1 MEEEGTED
9 NGLEEDSRDGQVCG
23 VMAET
28 LARAPVLVCL
38 RRHLSFCL
46 QEDMDASLE
55 SLQNIDMMD
64 VSVLEEAE
72 VENSNA
78 ADFGEDGT
86 DSILDALCESKEYVA
101 AQLRELPAQLPEH
114 AVGNSDAGRVGAPDS
129 WGSRAT

>member
-1 MEEEGTED
+1 
-9 NGLEEDSRDGQVCG
+9 
-23 VMAET
+23 
-28 LARAPVLVCL
+28 
-38 RRHLSFCL
+38 
-46 QEDMDASLE
+46 MDASLE

-78 ADFGEDGT
+78 PDFGEDGT

-114 AVGNSDAGRVGAPDS
+114 AVDGEGFESTLDASSLDFRVPPVRDHLVVQGWEFCVSGQLPVAGEDACVYVA
-129 WGSRAT
+129 RTIC